1 MFEQWLFIL
10 IVLFMG
16 TVTTTWGSNAVQCCT
31 SGQTKLEARMRSFK
45 KLITT
50 FPCFLISLLTSD
62 EPRGDE

>member
-16 TVTTTWGSNAVQCCT
+16 TVILPGKQYGT
-31 SGQTKLEARMRSFK
+31 SGQTKLKAQMESVK
-45 KLITT
+45 KLIT

-62 EPRGDE
+62 EPRGNE